1 MSQRE
6 RHEAPLRPAAR
17 GRGPRREGAEPPRPT
32 SARRGAALVAALAA
46 LATTL
51 VTASGRADDASL
63 GRELLTSKGCL
74 ACHSLDG
81 SARQGP
87 TFKGLAGS
95 ARVVVEGGATREV
108 TADTAYLTR
117 AIVEPG
123 REVVQ
128 GYGATMPTM
137 RLADD
142 DVKKLVAGLE
152 SLATQPPPPPAP
164 RSWTLLLAGVV
175 AFVLGH
181 FALSARPV
189 RAPLVAALG
198 DNLFASLYSLVV
210 LGGMIAMSYGYRRAP
225 YVELWPSPP
234 WSRWVPIGV
243 MPVAV
248 LLLVAGFS
256 TKSPTA
262 AGQDKALREPGPDPE
277 AAGAEASDA
286 LEPRGIVRITRHP
299 ALWGFALWAAS
310 HLVAN
315 GDAATA
321 LVAGGVLALSLGGML
336 HIDARRA
343 HASPERWAAF
353 AAKTS
358 LVPFA
363 AIAAGRSSLR
373 LREIGLVRVLV
384 AAVVY
389 VGLLHTHRLLIG
401 VQALP

>member
-1 MSQRE
+1 VGSL
-6 RHEAPLRPAAR
+6 A
-17 GRGPRREGAEPPRPT
+17 T
-32 SARRGAALVAALAA
+32 ALVMALSA
-46 LATTL
+46 LATLL
-51 VTASGRADDASL
+51 VSRAALADDASL
-63 GRELLTSKGCL
+63 GRELLASKGCL
-74 ACHSLDG
+74 SCHSLDG

-95 ARVVVEGGATREV
+95 TRLVLEGGATREV
-108 TADTAYLTR
+108 RADAAYLTR

-137 RLADD
+137 RLGDD
-142 DVKKLVAGLE
+142 EVRRLVAGIE
-152 SLATQPPPPPAP
+152 SLASAPPPPQAP
-164 RSWTLLLAGVV
+164 RSWTLLLAGLV
-175 AFVLGH
+175 AFVVGH
-181 FALSARPV
+181 FVLSSRPA

-198 DNLFASLYSLVV
+198 DNLFASIYSLVV

-225 YVELWPSPP
+225 YVELWASPG
-234 WSRWVPIGV
+234 WSRWVPIVV

-248 LLLVAGFS
+248 LFLVAGFS

-262 AGQDKALREPGPDPE
+262 AGQDKALREPDGDD
-277 AAGAEASDA
+277 ASAGAEGRAA
-286 LEPRGIVRITRHP
+286 QLEPRGIVRVTRHP
-299 ALWGFALWAAS
+299 ALWGFALWSAS

-321 LVAGGVLALSLGGML
+321 LVAGGVLTLSLGGML

-343 HASPERWAAF
+343 HASPERWAEF
-353 AAKTS
+353 AKKTS

-373 LREIGLVRVLV
+373 LREIGLARVLV

-389 VGLLHTHRLLIG
+389 VGLLHGHRLLIG
-401 VQALP
+401 VPALP